1 MNKDARQ
8 IESLDFNYLSQAAT
22 YQYSTE
28 QLARVKASSAIM
40 AKLPDEIA
48 AWDGAT
54 QAFDTAFRKASTA
67 EQTKLVESLDTER
80 DTIYTGF
87 NGTVTNALK
96 SPIAAQ
102 RQAAQEV
109 IEPIKRYA
117 ISTTSEYQEQ
127 TMRTNQLCEDLL
139 TNFASQLTT
148 LGLTAWVQA
157 LQAKNQEFQ
166 AAMTQR
172 TNEQAGYI
180 KNELTNLRQQ
190 IITTYRVFVK
200 LMNVVL
206 IYEGDTAYASV
217 IDQMNAEVR
226 HYRQIIDRKS
236 GKTSGG
242 GTSPDNPNTPNNPNN
257 PNTPNTPD
265 NPETPDNPDNP
276 TNPDNPVNPGGG
288 TSGGDTGGDDEPF
301 DDGD

>member
-48 AWDGAT
+48 AWDSAT

-80 DTIYTGF
+80 DSIYTGF

-242 GTSPDNPNTPNNPNN
+242 GSSSNPNSPDNPDNPESPDNPNTPD
-257 PNTPNTPD
+257 TPE
-265 NPETPDNPDNP
+265 NPETPDNP
-276 TNPDNPVNPGGG
+276 TNPVNPGGG
-288 TSGGDTGGDDEPF
+288 GTSGGDGGGDDEPF